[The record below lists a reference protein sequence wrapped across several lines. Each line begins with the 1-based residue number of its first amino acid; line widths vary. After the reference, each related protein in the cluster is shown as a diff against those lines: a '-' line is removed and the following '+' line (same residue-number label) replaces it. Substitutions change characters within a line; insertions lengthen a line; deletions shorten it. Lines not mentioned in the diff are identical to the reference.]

1 MQADQ
6 NGFLQIQNQI
16 EGQLNHMLYNAGDF
30 GFFSRSKGGSKR
42 QLNHK
47 YKMQK
52 VLDSSP
58 DLFIIGSMI
67 YTTGNNMFTTQ
78 IFSYSDFNFQP
89 GK

>member
-1 MQADQ
+1 MHQIYILHSTIRKRYAITLDMQSQSYLNSDINIKKKEFAADQ

-47 YKMQK
+47 YKM
-52 VLDSSP
+52 
-58 DLFIIGSMI
+58 
-67 YTTGNNMFTTQ
+67 
-78 IFSYSDFNFQP
+78 
-89 GK
+89 